1 VNQENKS
8 KKNVSGREQREEIS
22 KLTPFSMDDM
32 DGQRFARGSMLGGAV
47 PVQEAAH
54 DAPWVNKEE
63 VNLS

>member
-1 VNQENKS
+1 MKKRNEL
-8 KKNVSGREQREEIS
+8 KKNISGREQREEIS
-22 KLTPFSMDDM
+22 KLTPFNMEDM

-63 VNLS
+63 GS